1 MILKVNIQDQDIID
15 NILNDH
21 VEEGVRTLYRICFDE
36 VVKDIEYSGGNSD
49 DGADVFQE
57 AILILVKKIQ
67 SDQYRP
73 ESSLKTFLKGIAR
86 NLWMSEQRARGRRIA
101 REKEYMSGTTEA
113 EEPKLWRSPKKEF
126 SELLN
131 SIGETCKE
139 LLIGYY
145 FEDMDVKTLSKAFS
159 FKSEQVLRNRKTIC
173 MKKLKSLVE
182 NRKYLIHSLITDS
195 EYE

>member
-1 MILKVNIQDQDIID
+1 MTIKLKTQDQDIIE
-15 NILNDH
+15 NILKGNL
-21 VEEGVRTLYRICFDE
+21 ESGVRELYKTCFEE
-36 VVKDIEYSGGNSD
+36 VVNDIAFSGGNKE

-67 SDQYRP
+67 TEEYRP
-73 ESSLKTFLKGIAR
+73 ESTLKTFIKGISR
-86 NLWMSEQRARGRRIA
+86 NIWMSEQRARGRRKI
-101 REKEYMSGTTEA
+101 REKEYMSGNLDN
-113 EEPKLWRSPKKEF
+113 EEPKLWRSSKKEF

-145 FEDMDVKTLSKAFS
+145 FEDMDVKKLSKAFH

-173 MKKLKSLVE
+173 MKKLKTLVE

-195 EYE
+195 DYE